1 MQLLISATNAVEAQ
15 AALQGGA
22 DIMDVKNPAEGALG
36 AANVAA
42 LRDICS

>member
-1 MQLLISATNAVEAQ
+1 MQLLISVTNALEAQ
-15 AALQGGA
+15 AVLQGGA
-22 DIMDVKNPAEGALG
+22 DIIDIKNPAEGALG